1 MNGVIFDLDGTLLN
15 TVPDLTSAANAML
28 AHYGERPI
36 TQRQVMDY
44 LGHGLGELV
53 RQALPKGS
61 VVSPREALGV
71 FNEAYARV
79 YRDQTQPYP
88 GILELVAALKR
99 EGIPMAVV
107 SNKTQAF
114 LDGLVAMHFPA
125 VPFAAVIGERIDV
138 ARKPDPM
145 GLLSAAKAMG
155 TLPSET
161 VLVGDTEVD
170 AQAAVNAGMRMIGV
184 DWGFRPSAALREAGV
199 LTIVSSPQEM
209 LELVKGYAIIK

>member
-15 TVPDLTSAANAML
+15 TVPDLTTAANAML

-61 VVSPREALGV
+61 VISPQEALVV

-79 YRDQTQPYP
+79 YRQRTQPYP
-88 GILELVAALKR
+88 GMVELVAALDQH
-99 EGIPMAVV
+99 GIPMAVV
-107 SNKTQAF
+107 SNKAQSF
-114 LDGLVAMHFPA
+114 LEGLVAMHFPQGI
-125 VPFAAVIGERIDV
+125 FKAVIGERPDV

-145 GLLSAAKAMG
+145 GLLHAAKAMG
-155 TLPSET
+155 TTPFTT

-170 AQAAVNAGMRMIGV
+170 AQAAANAGMRMIGV
-184 DWGFRPSAALREAGV
+184 DWGFRPVAALREAGV
-199 LTIVSSPQEM
+199 KTLVSSPQEM

>member
-28 AHYGERPI
+28 AHYGARPI
-36 TQRQVMDY
+36 TQRQVMNY

-53 RQALPKGS
+53 RQALPQGS
-61 VVSPREALGV
+61 VISPQEALGV
-71 FNEAYARV
+71 FNDAYAQV
-79 YRDQTQPYP
+79 YRQQTQPYS
-88 GILELVAALKR
+88 GMVELVDALSR

-114 LDGLVAMHFPA
+114 LDGLVTLHFPDA
-125 VPFAAVIGERIDV
+125 PFVAVIGERPDL

-145 GLLSAAKAMG
+145 GLLRAAKAMG

-170 AQAAVNAGMRMIGV
+170 AQAAINAGMRMIGV
-184 DWGFRPSAALREAGV
+184 DWGFRPVAALREAGV
-199 LTIVSSPQEM
+199 STIVSSPQEM